1 MTSHGA
7 ATGLKTWVLLM
18 EFVNSS
24 QLILMYMYITNKQ
37 SPLQLTHAL
46 DDTWVLQKYQL
57 QLSLEDN
64 LQNPKKELKERWAK
78 PQTSF
83 YLLLT
88 IYTYIKKKKKLSP
101 YTYVWSIGCL
111 YSKEIVKVRS
121 LRLQSEERNLQ

>member
-64 LQNPKKELKERWAK
+64 LQNPKKELKER
-78 PQTSF
+78 
-83 YLLLT
+83 
-88 IYTYIKKKKKLSP
+88 
-101 YTYVWSIGCL
+101 
-111 YSKEIVKVRS
+111 
-121 LRLQSEERNLQ
+121 